1 MKKKKFSEGE
11 KDQLT
16 FSLVMAGIVLA
27 MVITLFVHDSVNT
40 DPSMVARTFTQ
51 VVVCTGVAL
60 LALVLFFG
68 IFYLS
73 ITFLNWNAVRTALGL
88 AIHHLSER
96 IARKNTAQIYPY
108 LRQFLYDIAARNK
121 EFLKLPIGKD
131 ASCLSPGGAV
141 TVYRKNCVFY
151 RFYLITPEKPE
162 MDTDTLRLIFQ
173 NYVNS
178 ELNNYGIPGL
188 PPCYRNINDQ
198 IFPSVFL
205 DRVFY
210 DESHRCLTFEVLFV
224 CTEDAAR
231 YVMEA
236 VQREAAPEQP
246 EREIFDDDLR

>member
-1 MKKKKFSEGE
+1 MKKKKISEE
-11 KDQLT
+11 VKL
-16 FSLVMAGIVLA
+16 SLALVLA
-27 MVITLFVHDSVNT
+27 MVGTFLVLALTLLTENPIDT
-40 DPSMVARTFTQ
+40 APTIIARTFAQ
-51 VVVCTGVAL
+51 AVVCTGVAL
-60 LALVLFFG
+60 LALALFFG

-88 AIHHLSER
+88 AMHHLSER

-121 EFLKLPIGKD
+121 EYLKLPIGKD

-188 PPCYRNINDQ
+188 PPYYRNINDQ
-198 IFPSVFL
+198 SFFSVFL